1 MEDKERLR
9 AEARYPS
16 RTGCRS
22 HLTYE
27 GRSCRGA
34 AGTSKRRDGSDRR
47 QRRSSTATRCRAVA
61 HCTKAMDV
69 NVEPLVVVT
78 CYVGLCARIMNKVRL
93 HQSHENTCQTRQ
105 AMKWISFQQA
115 VSQLNTCPSTQTS
128 NMSIRFL
135 SLVQSYHQLSV
146 TFLRSQFLC
155 HNGAVSKR
163 WQAI

>member
-34 AGTSKRRDGSDRR
+34 VGTSKRRDGSDRR

-61 HCTKAMDV
+61 HRTKAMDV
-69 NVEPLVVVT
+69 HVEPLVVCYMLCRVVCSRHEQSQTPPVT
-78 CYVGLCARIMNKVRL
+78 RKHVPNKTGDEVD
-93 HQSHENTCQTRQ
+93 
-105 AMKWISFQQA
+105 I
-115 VSQLNTCPSTQTS
+115 
-128 NMSIRFL
+128 L
-135 SLVQSYHQLSV
+135 SASCFAAKYMPEHPDV
-146 TFLRSQFLC
+146 
-155 HNGAVSKR
+155 
-163 WQAI
+163 